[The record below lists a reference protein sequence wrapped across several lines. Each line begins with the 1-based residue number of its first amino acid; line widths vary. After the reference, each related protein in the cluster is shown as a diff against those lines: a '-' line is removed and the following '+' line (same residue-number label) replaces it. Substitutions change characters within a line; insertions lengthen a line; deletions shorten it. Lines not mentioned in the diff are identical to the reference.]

1 MGITMSMCTLGGLL
15 APAMLG
21 SQMQR
26 ALSRM
31 GRAGPAAQVQRML
44 SRIMRTRGTSQVQPV
59 ACTSQARAHA
69 QRPVARRRPLRVVHV
84 ADTSQHGARP
94 GRLVISGR
102 MADVC
107 AELERLAAMEAAAG

>member
-1 MGITMSMCTLGGLL
+1 
-15 APAMLG
+15 
-21 SQMQR
+21 
-26 ALSRM
+26 
-31 GRAGPAAQVQRML
+31 
-44 SRIMRTRGTSQVQPV
+44 
-59 ACTSQARAHA
+59 
-69 QRPVARRRPLRVVHV
+69 VHV